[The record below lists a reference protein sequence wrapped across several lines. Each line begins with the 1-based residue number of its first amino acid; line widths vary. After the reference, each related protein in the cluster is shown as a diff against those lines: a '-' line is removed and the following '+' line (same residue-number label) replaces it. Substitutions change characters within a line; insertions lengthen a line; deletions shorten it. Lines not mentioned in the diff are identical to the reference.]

1 MYNRVGMENVPP
13 WSSKNSVLVM
23 GRLIP
28 LTAMI
33 RKAETFAKVPQVSK
47 CLGRTLGIWG
57 TFKDIRPSETAL

>member
-13 WSSKNSVLVM
+13 WTSKNSVLVM

-33 RKAETFAKVPQVSK
+33 RKAETFAKIPKISK
-47 CLGRTLGIWG
+47 CLGRALGILG
-57 TFKDIRPSETAL
+57 NF